1 MSSGLFTAFRTEYMV
16 AVLLASSAGAAT
28 LTVEVSGKLAPAGP
42 VKVALWNQEATFLKG
57 KPLKLL
63 SAEHKG
69 GTARV
74 VFTEVPPGI
83 YAVSAFH
90 DKNNN
95 GRLDTGFMGKPS
107 EPYGFSNDARGTFGP
122 AKFRDAKFTLDASG
136 ANLAIHL
143 K

>member
-1 MSSGLFTAFRTEYMV
+1 MLRALLTVFRTGSLL
-16 AVLLASSAGAAT
+16 AVLLACSAGAAT
-28 LTVEVSGKLAPAGP
+28 LTVEVTGKLAPAGP
-42 VKVALWNQEATFLKG
+42 VKIALWNQEATFLKG
-57 KPLKLL
+57 KAFKLL

-74 VFTEVPPGI
+74 VFTEVPPGV

-90 DKNNN
+90 DKNSN

-107 EPYGFSNDARGTFGP
+107 EPYGFSNEARGTFGP
-122 AKFRDAKFTLDASG
+122 AKFRDAKFTLDESG
-136 ANLAIHL
+136 ANVTIHL

>member
-1 MSSGLFTAFRTEYMV
+1 MFSALFRPKYMLS
-16 AVLLASSAGAAT
+16 VLLASSAGAAT
-28 LTVEVSGKLAPAGP
+28 LTVEVSGKFAPAGP

-57 KPLKLL
+57 KPFKSL

-122 AKFRDAKFTLDASG
+122 AKFRDAKFTLDESG
-136 ANLAIHL
+136 ANLAIRL